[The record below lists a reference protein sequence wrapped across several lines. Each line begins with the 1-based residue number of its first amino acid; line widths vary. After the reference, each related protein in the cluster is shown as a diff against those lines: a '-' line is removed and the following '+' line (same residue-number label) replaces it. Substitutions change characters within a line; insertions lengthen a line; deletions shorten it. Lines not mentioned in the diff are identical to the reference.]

1 MIGNIYISLPEEL
14 LQTGEKP
21 YLQNWDSL
29 EYYKKIQA
37 RYNAAIT
44 GASTAMFAGAATF
57 PPAGLAGGAITLTM
71 LEFSIR
77 VNRLVSVLE
86 KLLEIDGIIVTP
98 RVKTNE
104 GTIDLLVKMPD
115 KRTFIFALRSKKDS
129 RVKWREEK
137 QDFFAV
143 TPRKGGTRVEKWSN
157 LLKSGQNL
165 NKMALSLKKEK
176 SYLFGASG
184 TERNSPITKAIVL
197 TSKTIVDPNNDP
209 ALFVD
214 FGQTKALR
222 VHAGS
227 YMYVVE
233 HKDLI
238 EFLAPVK
245 R

>member
-1 MIGNIYISLPEEL
+1 MIVNTCISLPEEL

-29 EYYKKIQA
+29 DYYKKIQF
-37 RYNAAIT
+37 RYNAAIA
-44 GASTAMFAGAATF
+44 GAGTVMLAGAAF
-57 PPAGLAGGAITLTM
+57 PPIGLAGGTATLAM

-77 VNRLVSVLE
+77 VDRLVSTIE
-86 KLLEIDGIIVTP
+86 KLLDIDGIIVTP
-98 RVKTNE
+98 RVRTKE

-143 TPRKGGTRVEKWSN
+143 MPRKGGTRVEKWSN
-157 LLKSGQNL
+157 LLKSGQDL

-197 TSKTIVDPNNDP
+197 TSRTIVDPNNDP

-233 HKDLI
+233 QKDLI
-238 EFLAPVK
+238 KFLAPVK